1 MPGEEGDASNGFI
14 ALFPPRW
21 SAGPRWRLRTPSLS
35 AMLNIVFRRSN
46 TMFSVHHGA
55 PRQPPL

>member
-21 SAGPRWRLRTPSLS
+21 FAGPRWRLRMPSLS
-35 AMLNIVFRRSN
+35 AILNIVLR
-46 TMFSVHHGA
+46 
-55 PRQPPL
+55 